1 MQPVVILQK
10 AICERRAFSHFLVI
24 HGLATINLRGRSLD
38 VYIPN
43 S

>member
-10 AICERRAFSHFLVI
+10 AIYERRAFSHFLVI
-24 HGLATINLRGRSLD
+24 HGLATTNLRERYLD